1 MITPQQ
7 MLQEAIEELNSLS
20 IDELEIMFK
29 EVGLDVV
36 SKENED
42 YASLTNSSSN

>member
-7 MLQEAIEELNSLS
+7 MLQEAIDELNSLS

-29 EVGLDVV
+29 EAGLDVV
-36 SKENED
+36 SKEKED

>member
-1 MITPQQ
+1 MITTEQ
-7 MLQEAIEELNSLS
+7 MLQEAIIEINSLS
-20 IDELEIMFK
+20 HVE

-36 SKENED
+36 SKETED